1 VAEFGQELEDETA
14 SGRVSEV
21 WDAKTDV
28 VWPIA
33 LSFNSNR
40 KGKSFLRG

>member
-1 VAEFGQELEDETA
+1 VEEES
-14 SGRVSEV
+14 SGGGVGEV

-33 LSFNSNR
+33 LRFNSNR

>member
-1 VAEFGQELEDETA
+1 VAERRQEVEEEP
-14 SGRVSEV
+14 SGGRVSKV

>member
-1 VAEFGQELEDETA
+1 VEEEPSG
-14 SGRVSEV
+14 GRVSEV

-28 VWPIA
+28 VWPIT